1 MVYKEIILFMV
12 LNNSQIDFATSD
24 VPDIKVWYD
33 MLIDGRN
40 LGNTLKKKVSNLLL
54 SRHIESTSYCFQSS
68 RQLSMDF

>member
-40 LGNTLKKKVSNLLL
+40 LGNTLKKK
-54 SRHIESTSYCFQSS
+54 
-68 RQLSMDF
+68 